1 MKKPNLIFSYQLIIP
16 LWFAWIAWGENR
28 FPGIS
33 DFLIRMFYTN
43 NQQKSG
49 RK

>member
-1 MKKPNLIFSYQLIIP
+1 MKRLNLISSYQLIIP
-16 LWFAWIAWGENR
+16 WWFAWIAWGENHL
-28 FPGIS
+28 PGIS
-33 DFLIRMFYTN
+33 DFFIRTFYTN